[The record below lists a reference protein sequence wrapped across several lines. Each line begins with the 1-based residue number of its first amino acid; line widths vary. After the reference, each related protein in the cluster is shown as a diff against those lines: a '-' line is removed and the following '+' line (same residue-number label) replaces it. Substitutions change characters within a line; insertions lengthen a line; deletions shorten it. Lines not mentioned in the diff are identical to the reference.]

1 MSPEV
6 TATIAA
12 LPDSVLPALGEI
24 FDVLRIAP
32 WNGPPYSKDNADGA
46 MRHWVFG
53 PGDLGDVIY
62 LILENARRVEVVRI
76 TWLGD

>member
-1 MSPEV
+1 MAPEV

-12 LPDSVLPALGEI
+12 LPTNVLPALGEV

-32 WNGPPYSKDNADGA
+32 WNGPPYSDDNPDGP
-46 MRHWVFG
+46 MRHWAFG
-53 PGDLGDVIY
+53 PGDVGDVIY
-62 LILENARRVEVVRI
+62 LILERARWVEVVRI